1 MSKSGSMRRTYKV
14 RSRVGVSRSGKSP
27 DELAVRQSNL
37 WAEEEKI
44 VGRIKAPDSTTVSE
58 DSGKE
63 EDERNRVLSIL
74 TLERLGRGRSAEQR
88 FGEALTENEL
98 ARNKLANSAV
108 KEAGD

>member
-1 MSKSGSMRRTYKV
+1 MRWTYKV

-27 DELAVRQSNL
+27 NELVVRQSNL

-58 DSGKE
+58 DSEKE
-63 EDERNRVLSIL
+63 EDERNRVLSVL

-88 FGEALTENEL
+88 FGEALTEN
-98 ARNKLANSAV
+98 
-108 KEAGD
+108 